1 MSLKISIIASLL
13 IIGITNFLGTNEWL
27 TLGQLVR
34 IYWQGPL
41 SVRQSMQFALLKKL
55 IEKVEKMSGTFAQSK
70 SAAYLDILLPIVY
83 LRNKL

>member
-34 IYWQGPL
+34 ICSLLAGTVVGASIYAVRTIKKADRESWENERHFCAEQECRL
-41 SVRQSMQFALLKKL
+41 S
-55 IEKVEKMSGTFAQSK
+55 
-70 SAAYLDILLPIVY
+70 
-83 LRNKL
+83 